1 MYIKHAPLQPRLA
14 AASLAAFIC
23 IGCGGDGNVMQPV
36 ARLDPVAA
44 AATADSASQLFFDD
58 NEALT
63 ALVILGRF
71 IIVVTAQ
78 PDIAPYNHI
87 TSLPGGRAPGLAGSI
102 RAGIMERES
111 VSVLPGG
118 ATGARAGA
126 GAGAGAGVPEELRG
140 TTWAWN
146 PSTGGYEVDSG
157 ALGAPTDGAR
167 FRLYEVDTSTRQPLQ
182 PLTDIGHI
190 DIIDS
195 SPPGSI
201 AISLEAVVDGVT
213 LIAYDVTGLFDAA
226 SFDYT
231 ASGFLADGSEQSN
244 FSFSNSSSRAG
255 QSAISLIDFGSALI
269 RFESSFDPRAIV
281 FTTVATFTETSSG
294 DMIVI
299 TLLQNSNSEVLDG
312 SGVAINDAIVATITG
327 GVGQGQISNVEG
339 SPLDADQLRSLT
351 DLFSAADQLGFRLF
365 DLSNFAI
372 TLLN

>member
-23 IGCGGDGNVMQPV
+23 IGCGGDGSVMQPV

-44 AATADSASQLFFDD
+44 AATVDSASQLFFDD

-71 IIVVTAQ
+71 IIIVTEQ
-78 PDIAPYNHI
+78 PDIVPYNHI
-87 TSLPGGRAPGLAGSI
+87 TSLPGGRAPGQAGSI

-118 ATGARAGA
+118 AAGA
-126 GAGAGAGVPEELRG
+126 AEAGAGAGVPEELRG

-146 PSTGGYEVDSG
+146 PSTGGYEVDPG
-157 ALGAPTDGAR
+157 DLGAPTDGAR

-195 SPPGSI
+195 SEPGNI

-213 LIAYDVTGLFDAA
+213 LIAYDVTGLFDAT

-231 ASGFLADGSEQSN
+231 AHGFLADGSEQSN

-269 RFESSFDPRAIV
+269 RFESSFDPIAAV

-299 TLLQNSNSEVLDG
+299 TLLQDSNSEVLDG
-312 SGVAINDAIVATITG
+312 SAVAINDAIVATITG